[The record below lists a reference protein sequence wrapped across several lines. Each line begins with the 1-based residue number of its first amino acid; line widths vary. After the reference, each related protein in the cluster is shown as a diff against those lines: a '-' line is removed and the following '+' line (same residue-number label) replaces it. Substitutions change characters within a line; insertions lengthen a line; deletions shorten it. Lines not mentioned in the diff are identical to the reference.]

1 VIAFVLFLIYREISG
16 RGFVMSFRKVTK
28 LIALISTVVLI
39 AASAAMAADKPV
51 LTVGTST
58 LDEKEIIN
66 LMSSTSGGNMMM
78 VGLMLAQ
85 STLPERVELVN
96 QMAHALLFAEAAKTS
111 GLESRPAIAFQ
122 LKWQTMQILMQA
134 YFEQNSAKWDM
145 SEKAVR
151 NYYDTHKE
159 EFFQAPAAHAR
170 HILSDTE
177 GGALDAAL
185 EVYKTK
191 DFAKVASEYSR
202 DPGSAKNGGDLG
214 WVEKGMMVKP
224 VEEAIENAAV
234 GSLVG
239 PVKSD
244 YGWHIIEVL
253 ERRPG
258 RQLSYEESGE
268 RALQGLQRQ
277 YLENEIKVLQA
288 KFGVTIDEEALKNLG
303 GVPAPEAAK

>member
-1 VIAFVLFLIYREISG
+1 
-16 RGFVMSFRKVTK
+16 MSFKKVTK
-28 LIALISTVVLI
+28 LIALFSFVVLV

-58 LDEKEIIN
+58 LDEKEVLN
-66 LMSSTSGGNMMM
+66 LMATTTGGNQMM

-85 STLPERVELVN
+85 STLPERVDLVN
-96 QMAHALLFAEAAKTS
+96 QKAQTLLFAEAARSK
-111 GLESRPAIAFQ
+111 GLEARPDIAFQ
-122 LKWQTMQILMQA
+122 IKWQTMQILMQG
-134 YFEQNSAKWDM
+134 YFEQNASKWDM

-159 EFFQAPAAHAR
+159 EFYQKPGAHTR
-170 HILSDTE
+170 HILSQTE
-177 GGALDAAL
+177 GDALNAAL

-202 DPGSAKNGGDLG
+202 DPNSAKNGGDLG
-214 WVEKGMMVKP
+214 WVEKGMMVAP
-224 VEEAIENAAV
+224 VEAAIEGASV

-244 YGWHIIEVL
+244 YGWHIIEVT

-258 RQLSYEESGE
+258 KQLSFEESAE
-268 RALQGLQRQ
+268 RAVQGLQKQ
-277 YLENEIKVLQA
+277 YLENELKELQA
-288 KFGVTIDEEALKNLG
+288 KFSVNIDEEALKNLG
-303 GVPAPEAAK
+303 GVPAPAAAK

>member
-1 VIAFVLFLIYREISG
+1 
-16 RGFVMSFRKVTK
+16 MSFKKVTK
-28 LIALISTVVLI
+28 LIALFSFVVLV

-58 LDEKEIIN
+58 LDEKEVLN
-66 LMSSTSGGNMMM
+66 LMATTTGGNQMM

-85 STLPERVELVN
+85 STLPERVDLVN
-96 QMAHALLFAEAAKTS
+96 QMAHALLFAEAARSK
-111 GLESRPAIAFQ
+111 GLEARPDIAFQ
-122 LKWQTMQILMQA
+122 IKWQTMQILMQA
-134 YFEQNSAKWDM
+134 YFEQNASKWDM

-159 EFFQAPAAHAR
+159 EFYQKPGAHTR
-170 HILSDTE
+170 HILSQTE
-177 GGALDAAL
+177 GDALNAAL

-202 DPGSAKNGGDLG
+202 DPNSAKNGGDLG
-214 WVEKGMMVKP
+214 WVEKGMMVAP
-224 VEEAIENAAV
+224 VEAAIEGASV

-244 YGWHIIEVL
+244 YGWHIIEVT

-258 RQLSYEESGE
+258 KQLSFEESAE
-268 RALQGLQRQ
+268 RAVQGLQKQ
-277 YLENEIKVLQA
+277 YLENELKELQA

-303 GVPAPEAAK
+303 GVPAPAAAK

>member
-1 VIAFVLFLIYREISG
+1 
-16 RGFVMSFRKVTK
+16 MSFKKVTK
-28 LIALISTVVLI
+28 LIALFSFVVLV

-58 LDEKEIIN
+58 LDEKEVLN
-66 LMSSTSGGNMMM
+66 LMATTTGGNQMM

-85 STLPERVELVN
+85 STLPERVDLVN
-96 QMAHALLFAEAAKTS
+96 QMAHALLFAEAARSK
-111 GLESRPAIAFQ
+111 GLEARPDIAFQ
-122 LKWQTMQILMQA
+122 IKWQTMQILMQG
-134 YFEQNSAKWDM
+134 YFEHNASKWDM

-159 EFFQAPAAHAR
+159 EFYQKPGAHTR
-170 HILSDTE
+170 HILSQTE
-177 GGALDAAL
+177 GDALNAAL

-202 DPGSAKNGGDLG
+202 DPNSAKNGGDLG
-214 WVEKGMMVKP
+214 WVEKGMMVAP
-224 VEEAIENAAV
+224 VEAAIEGASV

-244 YGWHIIEVL
+244 YGWHIIEVT

-258 RQLSYEESGE
+258 KQLSFEESAE
-268 RALQGLQRQ
+268 RAVQGLQKQ
-277 YLENEIKVLQA
+277 YLENELKELQA
-288 KFGVTIDEEALKNLG
+288 KFSVNIDEEALKNLG
-303 GVPAPEAAK
+303 GVPAPAAAK

>member
-1 VIAFVLFLIYREISG
+1 
-16 RGFVMSFRKVTK
+16 MSFKKVTK
-28 LIALISTVVLI
+28 LIALFSFVVLV

-58 LDEKEIIN
+58 LDEKEVLN
-66 LMSSTSGGNMMM
+66 LMATTTGGNQMM

-85 STLPERVELVN
+85 STLPERVDLVN
-96 QMAHALLFAEAAKTS
+96 QMAHALLFAEAARSK
-111 GLESRPAIAFQ
+111 GLEARPDIAFQ
-122 LKWQTMQILMQA
+122 IKWQTMQILMQG
-134 YFEQNSAKWDM
+134 YFEQNASKWDM

-159 EFFQAPAAHAR
+159 EFYQKPGAHTR
-170 HILSDTE
+170 HILSQTE
-177 GGALDAAL
+177 GDALNAAL

-202 DPGSAKNGGDLG
+202 DPNSAKNGGDLG
-214 WVEKGMMVKP
+214 WVEKGMMVAP
-224 VEEAIENAAV
+224 VEAAIEGASV

-244 YGWHIIEVL
+244 YGWHIIEGT

-258 RQLSYEESGE
+258 KQLSFEESAE
-268 RALQGLQRQ
+268 RAVQGLQKQ
-277 YLENEIKVLQA
+277 YLENELKELQA
-288 KFGVTIDEEALKNLG
+288 KFSVNIDEEALKNLG
-303 GVPAPEAAK
+303 GVPAPAAAK

>member
-1 VIAFVLFLIYREISG
+1 
-16 RGFVMSFRKVTK
+16 MSFKKVTK
-28 LIALISTVVLI
+28 LIALFSFVVLV

-58 LDEKEIIN
+58 LDEKEVLN
-66 LMSSTSGGNMMM
+66 LMATTTGGNQMM

-85 STLPERVELVN
+85 STLPERVDLVN
-96 QMAHALLFAEAAKTS
+96 QMAHALLFAEAARNK
-111 GLESRPAIAFQ
+111 GLEARPDIAFQ
-122 LKWQTMQILMQA
+122 IKWQTMQILMQA
-134 YFEQNSAKWDM
+134 YFEQNASKWDM

-159 EFFQAPAAHAR
+159 EFYQKPGAHTR
-170 HILSDTE
+170 HILSQTE
-177 GGALDAAL
+177 GDALNAAL

-202 DPGSAKNGGDLG
+202 DPNSAKNGGDLG
-214 WVEKGMMVKP
+214 WVEKGMMVAP
-224 VEEAIENAAV
+224 VEAAIEGASV

-244 YGWHIIEVL
+244 YGWHIIEVT

-258 RQLSYEESGE
+258 KQLSFEESAE
-268 RALQGLQRQ
+268 RAVQGLQKQ
-277 YLENEIKVLQA
+277 YLENELKELQA
-288 KFGVTIDEEALKNLG
+288 KFSVNIDEEALKNLG
-303 GVPAPEAAK
+303 GVPAPAAAK

>member
-1 VIAFVLFLIYREISG
+1 
-16 RGFVMSFRKVTK
+16 MSFKKVTK
-28 LIALISTVVLI
+28 LIALFSFVVLV

-58 LDEKEIIN
+58 LDEKEVLN
-66 LMSSTSGGNMMM
+66 LMATTTGGNQMM

-85 STLPERVELVN
+85 STLPERVDLVN
-96 QMAHALLFAEAAKTS
+96 QMAHALLFAEAARSK
-111 GLESRPAIAFQ
+111 GLEARPDIAFQ
-122 LKWQTMQILMQA
+122 IKWQTMQILMQA
-134 YFEQNSAKWDM
+134 YFEQNASKWDM

-159 EFFQAPAAHAR
+159 EFYQKPGAHTR
-170 HILSDTE
+170 HILSQTE
-177 GGALDAAL
+177 GDALNAAL

-202 DPGSAKNGGDLG
+202 DPNSAKNGGDLG
-214 WVEKGMMVKP
+214 WVEKGMMVAP
-224 VEEAIENAAV
+224 VEAAIEGASV

-244 YGWHIIEVL
+244 YGWHIIEVT

-258 RQLSYEESGE
+258 KQLSFEDSAE
-268 RALQGLQRQ
+268 RAVQGLQKQ
-277 YLENEIKVLQA
+277 YLENELKELQA
-288 KFGVTIDEEALKNLG
+288 KFSVNIDEEALKNLG
-303 GVPAPEAAK
+303 GVPAPAAAK

>member
-1 VIAFVLFLIYREISG
+1 
-16 RGFVMSFRKVTK
+16 MSFKKVTK
-28 LIALISTVVLI
+28 LIALFSFVVLV

-58 LDEKEIIN
+58 LDEKEVLN
-66 LMSSTSGGNMMM
+66 LMATTTGGNQMM

-85 STLPERVELVN
+85 STLPERVDLVN
-96 QMAHALLFAEAAKTS
+96 QMAHALLFAEAARSK
-111 GLESRPAIAFQ
+111 GLEARPDIAFQ
-122 LKWQTMQILMQA
+122 IKWQTMQILMQG
-134 YFEQNSAKWDM
+134 YFEQNASKWDM

-159 EFFQAPAAHAR
+159 EFYQKPGAHTR
-170 HILSDTE
+170 HILSQTE
-177 GGALDAAL
+177 GDALNAAL

-202 DPGSAKNGGDLG
+202 DPNSAKNGGDLG
-214 WVEKGMMVKP
+214 WVEKGMMVAP
-224 VEEAIENAAV
+224 VEAAIDGASV

-244 YGWHIIEVL
+244 YGWHIIEVT

-258 RQLSYEESGE
+258 KQLSFEESAE
-268 RALQGLQRQ
+268 RAVQGLQKQ
-277 YLENEIKVLQA
+277 YLENELKELQA
-288 KFGVTIDEEALKNLG
+288 KFSVNIDEEALKNLG
-303 GVPAPEAAK
+303 GVPAPAAAK

>member
-1 VIAFVLFLIYREISG
+1 
-16 RGFVMSFRKVTK
+16 MSFKKVTK
-28 LIALISTVVLI
+28 LIALFSFVVLV

-58 LDEKEIIN
+58 LDEKEVLN
-66 LMSSTSGGNMMM
+66 LMATTTGGNQMM

-85 STLPERVELVN
+85 STLPERVDLVN
-96 QMAHALLFAEAAKTS
+96 QMAHALLFAEAARSK
-111 GLESRPAIAFQ
+111 GLEARPDIAFQ
-122 LKWQTMQILMQA
+122 IKWQTMQILMQG
-134 YFEQNSAKWDM
+134 YFEQNASKWDM

-159 EFFQAPAAHAR
+159 EFYQKPGAHTR
-170 HILSDTE
+170 HILSQTE
-177 GGALDAAL
+177 GDALNAAL

-202 DPGSAKNGGDLG
+202 DPNSAKNGGDLG
-214 WVEKGMMVKP
+214 WVEKGMMVAP
-224 VEEAIENAAV
+224 VEAAIEGASV

-244 YGWHIIEVL
+244 YGWHIIEVT

-258 RQLSYEESGE
+258 KQLSFEDSAE
-268 RALQGLQRQ
+268 RAVQGLQKQ
-277 YLENEIKVLQA
+277 YLENELKELQA
-288 KFGVTIDEEALKNLG
+288 KFSVNIDEEALKNLG
-303 GVPAPEAAK
+303 GVPAPAAAK